1 MRGVL
6 MAARTGTLSRWL
18 ILASLLSVLRGQALA
33 ANDRDLAK
41 VNTAI
46 DDLRGHDSRTL
57 TTQSSKAL
65 DEKLDRSWDILTKYA
80 SISKKR
86 IPEIL
91 SEERSDSFLL
101 IDLSYLYLVLHEGS
115 DSSMVAAS
123 TWLLRAD
130 PAYYPNG
137 YFYAASVMGS
147 KRCRSCL
154 PSVLGLLRL
163 ERLGASIAE
172 HALRVDLD
180 MGFLFAIG
188 PYGASATDSLVTAM
202 QDSSCTVRKNAVRMT
217 RYLLDPGAALAVRAV
232 ASGSTCPEARN
243 EAWTALGILGD
254 AQLGGLIQRRL
265 DSEAQVP
272 KEEKL
277 AMVSGLEALY
287 RLPDKSVAER
297 LAQDPEPEVSAAA
310 TKMIGETADPKA
322 GKLLENVGSKSS
334 TERSRALGLLKDA
347 IRTGSFEFEGTA
359 FDLEAM
365 LTQADLASLNEARAS
380 VLRRASDECLYEWK
394 KLYLVGSLLVQL
406 QAANQ
411 APGTQ

>member
-1 MRGVL
+1 
-6 MAARTGTLSRWL
+6 MAARTGSLSRLL

-33 ANDRDLAK
+33 ANERDLAK
-41 VNTAI
+41 VNSAI
-46 DDLRGHDSRTL
+46 NDLRGHDSRTL
-57 TTQSSKAL
+57 TTQSSRGL
-65 DEKLDRSWDILTKYA
+65 DEKLDKAWDTLSKYA
-80 SISKKR
+80 SISKRR
-86 IPEIL
+86 IPEVL

-101 IDLSYLYLVLHEGS
+101 IDLSYLYLVLHGGS
-115 DSSMVAAS
+115 DSAMASAS

-130 PAYYPNG
+130 PGYYPNG

-154 PSVLGLLRL
+154 PAVLGLLRL
-163 ERLGASIAE
+163 DRLDASIAE
-172 HALRVDLD
+172 HALLVDLD

-188 PYGASATDSLVTAM
+188 PYGTSATDALVMAM

-217 RYLLDPGAALAVRAV
+217 RSLLDPGAALAVRAV
-232 ASGSTCPEARN
+232 ASGDTCLEARN

-254 AQLGGLIQRRL
+254 VQLGGLIQRRL
-265 DSEAQVP
+265 ASEGQVP
-272 KEEKL
+272 KDEKL

-297 LAQDPEPEVSAAA
+297 LAQDPEPEVSTAA
-310 TKMIGETADPKA
+310 TKLIQETGDPKA
-322 GKLLENVGSKSS
+322 RELLENVGSKSS

-347 IRTGSFEFEGTA
+347 IRTGTFEFKGTA

-380 VLRRASDECLYEWK
+380 VLRRASDECLHEWK
-394 KLYLVGSLLVQL
+394 KLYLTGSLLVQL
-406 QAANQ
+406 QSANQ
-411 APGTQ
+411 APATQ

>member
-1 MRGVL
+1 
-6 MAARTGTLSRWL
+6 MAARTRSLSRWL
-18 ILASLLSVLRGQALA
+18 ILASLLSVLGGQALA
-33 ANDRDLAK
+33 TNERDLAK
-41 VNTAI
+41 VNSAI
-46 DDLRGHDSRTL
+46 DNLRGHDSRTL
-57 TTQSSKAL
+57 TTQSSEGL
-65 DEKLDRSWDILTKYA
+65 DEKLDKAWDILSKYT

-86 IPEIL
+86 IPEVL

-101 IDLSYLYLVLHEGS
+101 IDLSYLYLVLNEGS
-115 DSSMVAAS
+115 DSSMALAS

-130 PAYYPNG
+130 PGYYPNG

-154 PSVLGLLRL
+154 PAVLGLLRL
-163 ERLGASIAE
+163 DRLSASIPE
-172 HALRVDLD
+172 HASLVDLD

-188 PYGASATDSLVTAM
+188 PYGTSATHALVMAM
-202 QDSSCTVRKNAVRMT
+202 QDSSCTVRKNAVRLT
-217 RYLLDPGAALAVRAV
+217 RALLDPGAVSAVRAV
-232 ASGSTCPEARN
+232 ASGDTCLEARN

-254 AQLGGLIQRRL
+254 VQLGGLIQRRL
-265 DSEAQVP
+265 ASEAQQVP

-287 RLPDKSVAER
+287 QLPDKSVAER
-297 LAQDPEPEVSAAA
+297 LVQDPEPEVSAAA
-310 TKMIGETADPKA
+310 TKMIKGAGDPNA

-347 IRTGSFEFEGTA
+347 IRTGTFEFKGTA

-365 LTQADLASLNEARAS
+365 LTEADLISLNEARAS

-394 KLYLVGSLLVQL
+394 KLHLAGSLLVQL
-406 QAANQ
+406 QSANR